1 MNYMK
6 RVILFTSIICI
17 SFMLNAQLKIDEE
30 NNVMQDGIPV
40 FQGQMQIKSDGRKF
54 SFAFAPGDRV
64 QLVLSTEKDKNI
76 KYATLRTA
84 TGTKIWS
91 TEDVSGFN
99 ETVGIAREGVY
110 TLEIIGK
117 GLGGRTISLDI
128 IRKPGSQQDY
138 NPAWM
143 KYSTYHP
150 NEVEYS
156 VDSVVGYN
164 PPVVSQKLIKVFDQ
178 YLYQNVEM
186 FNLSTQILGQ
196 AGIHNS
202 QAKGYAMRIDPAKVP
217 RNGKLKGYT
226 YSLSSVLGGAKHWVI
241 ADITVSVGAMF
252 LSPAAGFA
260 AHGAMAIIGPQP
272 GNEPVMYYISN
283 RESDIDRVKE
293 IFRPYNDGRKVTNAY
308 KEGIGTVV
316 GLVSG
321 KAGNA
326 IKDTKVHV
334 KNEGDL
340 DFDQKGKVTNLL
352 MYSAL
357 PPVDKWFIMAN
368 PEYTQAKNVKM
379 KASAIYYAPTYKNVP
394 ANEYVYTLKTIP
406 VKKTAVEY
414 SKSVVFGSIKK

>member
-1 MNYMK
+1 MNLMK
-6 RVILFTSIICI
+6 QLILLTIIFCVGLK
-17 SFMLNAQLKIDEE
+17 LNAQLKIDETNYSPE
-30 NNVMQDGIPV
+30 DGIPV
-40 FQGQMQIKSDGRKF
+40 FQGQMQIRSDGHKF
-54 SFAFAPGDRV
+54 SFAFAQGDKVR
-64 QLVLSTEKDKNI
+64 LKLSTEKDKNI
-76 KYATLRTA
+76 KYATLRSI

-91 TEDVSGFN
+91 KEDVSEFD
-99 ETVGIAREGVY
+99 ETVGIGHEGVY

-117 GLGGRTISLDI
+117 GLGGRMVMLDI
-128 IRKPGSQQDY
+128 IRKPGSQKDF

-143 KYSTYHP
+143 KYSTYRP
-150 NEVEYS
+150 NEVEYT

-164 PPVVSQKLIKVFDQ
+164 EPVVSQKLIKVFDQ
-178 YLYQNVEM
+178 YLYQDVKM
-186 FNLSTQILGQ
+186 FSLSTQILGQ

-202 QAKGYAMRIDPAKVP
+202 QAKGYAMAIDPNKVP
-217 RNGKLKGYT
+217 KNGKFKGYT
-226 YSLSSVLGGAKHWVI
+226 YNLSSVLGGAKHWVI

-283 RESDIDRVKE
+283 RESDIDMVKE

-308 KEGIGTVV
+308 KEGLGTVV

-340 DFDQKGKVTNLL
+340 DFNQKGKVTNLL

-357 PPVDKWFIMAN
+357 PPENKWFIMAN

-379 KASAIYYAPTYKNVP
+379 EGSAIYYAPTYKNVP
-394 ANEYVYTLKTIP
+394 ANEYVYTLKTVP

-414 SKSVVFGSIKK
+414 SKSVIFGSIKK